1 MSKENNLTDF
11 LTDVADAIREKKG
24 TTEKI
29 NPQDFSEEI
38 RKIGQAPEEEEEEG
52 EPEYVESFTFVDGV
66 NTEFVNQNTKIVGTL
81 TYKRANMPTTWTP
94 IYLPFE
100 VPVKVLADQGFDVA
114 YINGLRR
121 EDTNYDGELDD
132 LTMEVIYLHC
142 QRTVGENEINIDGT
156 AKTLKANYPFF
167 VCSIDNK
174 KELNIELDN
183 VKLYAAKDK
192 SYECTTMTEKYDII
206 GNSSV
211 ITVKA
216 SDNLKTRYTMA
227 ASGWSKRTKDSSL
240 KPFRFYLEVSSRDGS
255 APVISEVDSEG

>member
-24 TTEKI
+24 TSEKI

-81 TYKRANMPTTWTP
+81 TYKRANMPTTWAP

-100 VPVKVLADQGFDVA
+100 VPVKVLADQGFEVA
-114 YINGLRR
+114 YINGVRR
-121 EDTNYDGELDD
+121 DDTDFDGKLDKFA
-132 LTMEVIYLHC
+132 TEVIYIHC
-142 QRTVGENEINIDGT
+142 QRTIGGNKINIDGK
-156 AKTLKANYPFF
+156 AKTLKANYPYF
-167 VCSIDNK
+167 VRSNDDERK
-174 KELNIELDN
+174 DLNIVLEN
-183 VKLYAAKDK
+183 VTLYAAQDK
-192 SYECTTMTEKYDII
+192 SYECTTMTEKFEIT
-206 GNSSV
+206 GNSSSV
-211 ITVKA
+211 FIKS
-216 SDNLKTRYTMA
+216 SDEALVYG
-227 ASGWSKRTKDSSL
+227 ASGGTWSEQNLGATL
-240 KPFRFYLEVSSRDGS
+240 KPFRFYMTLTSRDGS